1 MSDENHY
8 DVLVVGGGQA
18 GIPLAHALHKAGKKV
33 ALAERGHLGGSCVNY
48 GCTPTKSVIS
58 SAKLAHQARRAGE
71 YGLEIPEVKVDF
83 PAVIKRANEVLLDSR
98 TGLQDSFDDEDSPT
112 LLRGHA
118 RFTGRD
124 GNLFELT
131 VNDQVVTADRIIL
144 NTGTRSVLPGIKGL
158 DTVDFIQ
165 PENWLEQTTLP
176 EHLLI
181 LGGGYI
187 GLELGQFYRR
197 MGAHVTVVE
206 AADQV
211 LSHEDKDVAEKVQ
224 ALLADEGVTF
234 HLNAKATQVAKRDSG
249 VTLTVDKE
257 GDEVT
262 LEGSHLFVAVGR
274 QPNTDKLGLD
284 TVGVEVDDKGIVQVD
299 ERLAT
304 SLEGIWVAGDIR
316 GGPMFT
322 HTAYDDYRVLESQLL
337 EDGSHTTR
345 RVIPYGV
352 FTDPQ
357 LGRVGMTEA
366 QARDEYDNVKVSTYD
381 MKKNGRARAEGKT
394 EGFIKVVVDGDTQK
408 MLGATVLAAEGA
420 EMVHAY
426 ITLMNADAGIDVIQ
440 NDVHVH
446 PTYSEGLQS
455 VLEDLEA

>member
-1 MSDENHY
+1 MNETNHY
-8 DVLVVGGGQA
+8 DVLIIGGGQA
-18 GIPLAHALHKAGKKV
+18 GIPLAHALHRAGRQV

-71 YGLEIPEVKVDF
+71 YGLEIEVKVDF
-83 PAVIKRANEVLLDSR
+83 PAVIARAKEILLDSR
-98 TGLQDSFDDEDSPT
+98 TGLQDGFEGEDTPT

-118 RFTGRD
+118 RFTGRS
-124 GNLFELT
+124 GEVFNLT
-131 VNDQVVTADRIIL
+131 VDDQAVTADRVIL
-144 NTGTRSVLPGIKGL
+144 NTGTRSVLPGVEGL
-158 DTVDFIQ
+158 DDVEFIHA
-165 PENWLEQTTLP
+165 ENWLEQTTLP

-187 GLELGQFYRR
+187 GLELGQFYHR
-197 MGAHVTVVE
+197 MGAQVTVVE
-206 AADQV
+206 AADQL

-224 ALLADEGVTF
+224 ELLSEEGITF
-234 HLNAKATQVAKRDSG
+234 HLNAKATKVTKQDSG
-249 VTLTVDKE
+249 VVLTVEKE

-262 LEGSHLFVAVGR
+262 LSGSHLFVAVGR
-274 QPNTDKLGLD
+274 QPNTDELGLD
-284 TVGVEVDDKGIVQVD
+284 TVGVELDDKGIVQTD

-304 SLEGIWVAGDIR
+304 SVKGVWVAGDIR

-337 EDGSHTTR
+337 EDGTHTTQ

-357 LGRVGMTEA
+357 LGRVGMTEK
-366 QARDEYDNVKVSTYD
+366 QARDEHKNVKTATYE

-394 EGFIKVVVDGDTQK
+394 EGFIKVVVNEDTRK
-408 MLGATVLAAEGA
+408 MLGAAVLAAEGA

-426 ITLMNADAGIDVIQ
+426 ITLMNADATVETVQ
-440 NDVHVH
+440 NDVHIH
-446 PTYSEGLQS
+446 PTYSEGIQS
-455 VLEDLEA
+455 VLEGLDG